1 MNRRRKQEKSISG
14 WNIPEREGNLGR
26 HWTEQLVSKRHIT
39 YLTASHVTYGR
50 YPINT
55 QNVGLFKPAKF
66 SPFKNY
72 FHVSFLLIFT
82 IVPRCCCKKHLFQS
96 TQLLCDEGRIQINI
110 SWLLSLLGRPYSPPE
125 FNFQS
130 SSPILILPLLCRN
143 TENIRRQYAYELDA
157 SLTFM

>member
-110 SWLLSLLGRPYSPPE
+110 SWLFLSLLGRPYSPLSSISSHHLL
-125 FNFQS
+125 FW
-130 SSPILILPLLCRN
+130 SSPSCVETLKISEDN
-143 TENIRRQYAYELDA
+143 TRMN
-157 SLTFM
+157 